1 MADSV
6 LGKWQVDL
14 SSMTGLDDFGAA
26 MGFTSERIERLRGM
40 SYTVEF
46 SVSGDTYTGV
56 VTFASDALPVQT
68 YTFKLGE
75 TFDYHSVDGTVP
87 KLTVT
92 MEGGKCVER
101 YQLGD
106 KEWQTVRQ
114 VDGSVMTSITT
125 YAGKSVSQKLN
136 KM

>member
-1 MADSV
+1 MAESV

-14 SSMTGLDDFGAA
+14 SSTTGLEDFGTA
-26 MGFTSERIERLRGM
+26 MGFPPERIEMFRAL

-46 SVSGDTYTGV
+46 SLAGDTYTGV
-56 VTFASDALPVQT
+56 VNFANDALPLKN

-75 TFDYHSVDGTVP
+75 TFDYHAVDGTVP

-92 MEGGKCVER
+92 IEGGNMVEK

-106 KEWQTVRQ
+106 KEWHTVRQ

-125 YAGKSVSQKLN
+125 FAGKSVTQKLN
-136 KM
+136 KV